1 MPIGGP
7 LSNLNCYVLDAH
19 LQLVPVGVPGELM
32 ASGIQVARG
41 YIKRPDLT
49 AEKFVPNPYSG
60 GRLHHDRLYRT
71 GAANNHC
78 SVHTMMR
85 RFLSRQASSPFS
97 ALVKQGV
104 KMML

>member
-1 MPIGGP
+1 MSKTLLLMSGAGYDTSDFEGGATVPIGGP

-49 AEKFVPNPYSG
+49 AEKFIPNPYSG
-60 GRLHHDRLYRT
+60 GQLHHDRLYRT
-71 GAANNHC
+71 GAA
-78 SVHTMMR
+78 T
-85 RFLSRQASSPFS
+85 S
-97 ALVKQGV
+97 AVV
-104 KMML
+104 CT